1 MFARINW
8 LLLYLLLIKPLS
20 CLRRVPGHALLSVL
34 GSARHALILCT
45 VALINNEIGFSWPDS
60 DWQLLGQ
67 ELHWWHF
74 SQKCVG
80 LAVLHSYLHQI
91 NKKTIIPNSKLS
103 SSGPGPGPRSGPGQV
118 QVRSQ
123 VRSKRS
129 KD

>member
-91 NKKTIIPNSKLS
+91 NKKTIIPSSKLDLFCVMRELIDS
-103 SSGPGPGPRSGPGQV
+103 EDGEIKLSLFYCSI
-118 QVRSQ
+118 
-123 VRSKRS
+123 KF
-129 KD
+129 

>member
-80 LAVLHSYLHQI
+80 LADLHSYLHQI
-91 NKKTIIPNSKLS
+91 NKKTIIPNSKLDS
-103 SSGPGPGPRSGPGQV
+103 FCVMRELIDSEDGEIKLSLFYCSI
-118 QVRSQ
+118 
-123 VRSKRS
+123 KF
-129 KD
+129 

>member
-1 MFARINW
+1 MFSRINW

-60 DWQLLGQ
+60 DWQ

-91 NKKTIIPNSKLS
+91 NKKTLIPNSKLDFFCVMRELIDS
-103 SSGPGPGPRSGPGQV
+103 EDGEIKLSLFYCSI
-118 QVRSQ
+118 
-123 VRSKRS
+123 KF
-129 KD
+129 